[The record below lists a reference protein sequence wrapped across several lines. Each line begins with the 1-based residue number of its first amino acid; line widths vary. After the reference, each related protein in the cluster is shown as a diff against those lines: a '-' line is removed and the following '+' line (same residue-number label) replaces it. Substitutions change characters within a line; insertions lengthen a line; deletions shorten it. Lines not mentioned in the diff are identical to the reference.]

1 MISASV
7 SAYTAPALMT
17 VCLLTDYWIYGK
29 QTRLAQTPI
38 IKAGDLRILNFT
50 HHRIGLWRECMREA
64 IDIPYTCEIVKY
76 SKTEAKLEKGFKAVA
91 YRSAPSMA
99 CFTAASAL
107 LIVAIFLF
115 TRGLCKRRR
124 KAVFFISGLLF
135 SISGLLTMVGVT
147 LYVSITTEESV
158 KIDQDFPVMKCFY
171 GFSFLCAVL
180 SFVLQELTGVLTV
193 YWFIYRFRALVRKQE
208 KLRERTRQL
217 MGNCLSMT
225 TALPLNLVASSQ
237 MNDNSKSISNR
248 SNQNHVR
255 YQNASNDITNP
266 ILYKQQSTQQQQQQ
280 QQQQLQ
286 QQQQPRRRL
295 PFDTSYSPPPIQ
307 RIDKAP
313 YPSYSPVR
321 SPTLTYGDYCRVL
334 IRAEDMDLLAQMVK
348 SKSQAQLLAN
358 SRPATPAPTINTK
371 ISVNSH
377 VSRHNNDNTTRHNN
391 DNTTRHNNDNATRR
405 NTRKGVKRTTS
416 V

>member
-1 MISASV
+1 
-7 SAYTAPALMT
+7 MT
-17 VCLLTDYWIYGK
+17 VCLFTDYWIYGN
-29 QTRLAQTPI
+29 QTRLSQNPTAKI
-38 IKAGDLRILNFT
+38 GDTRILNYTF
-50 HHRIGLWRECMREA
+50 HRIGLWRECVRETK
-64 IDIPYTCEIVKY
+64 DIPYTCEIVKY
-76 SKTEAKLEKGFKAVA
+76 SKEEAKLEKGFKAVS

-99 CFTAASAL
+99 CFTAASVL
-107 LIVAIFLF
+107 LILAIFLF

-158 KIDQDFPVMKCFY
+158 KYDQNFPLMNCDY
-171 GFSFLCAVL
+171 GYSFLCAVL

-225 TALPLNLVASSQ
+225 TALPLNLASWSPT
-237 MNDNSKSISNR
+237 NNTTNSITNR
-248 SNQNHVR
+248 SNQNHVY
-255 YQNASNDITNP
+255 YQHASNDVSNP
-266 ILYKQQSTQQQQQQ
+266 LIQKQQQQQ
-280 QQQQLQ
+280 
-286 QQQQPRRRL
+286 RRRI
-295 PFDTSYSPPPIQ
+295 PFDKSYSPQPLQ
-307 RIDKAP
+307 RIDKTH
-313 YPSYSPVR
+313 YTTITPVR
-321 SPTLTYGDYCRVL
+321 SPTLNYRDYCRVL
-334 IRAEDMDLLAQMVK
+334 IRAEDMDLLTQMVK

-358 SRPATPAPTINTK
+358 SRPTTPAPTINTK
-371 ISVNSH
+371 ISANSRI
-377 VSRHNNDNTTRHNN
+377 SRQTNDNTI
-391 DNTTRHNNDNATRR
+391 RR

>member
-1 MISASV
+1 MVSASV

-17 VCLLTDYWIYGK
+17 VGLLTDYWIYGN
-29 QTRLAQTPI
+29 QTRLSQNPVVKI
-38 IKAGDLRILNFT
+38 GDIRSLNYT
-50 HHRIGLWRECMREA
+50 YHRIGLWRECMKESYDA
-64 IDIPYTCEIVKY
+64 PYTCDIVKY
-76 SKTEAKLEKGFKAVA
+76 SKAEAKLEKGFKAVS

-107 LIVAIFLF
+107 LIIAIFLF

-158 KIDQDFPVMKCFY
+158 KIDQDAKVMLCSY
-171 GFSFLCAVL
+171 GYSFLCAVF

-208 KLRERTRQL
+208 KLRLRTRQL

-225 TALPLNLVASSQ
+225 TALPLNLAAHDT
-237 MNDNSKSISNR
+237 NNTNNNNNNNTKSMSNR
-248 SNQNHVR
+248 SNYQLNQNHYSTSNNQR
-255 YQNASNDITNP
+255 YQYAIGNAATPDSSTP
-266 ILYKQQSTQQQQQQ
+266 KQQRV
-280 QQQQLQ
+280 LE
-286 QQQQPRRRL
+286 RRRI
-295 PFDTSYSPPPIQ
+295 PFDKSVPISSQHVDKIPYSIIPP
-307 RIDKAP
+307 
-313 YPSYSPVR
+313 R
-321 SPTLTYGDYCRVL
+321 SPTLLYGDYCRVL
-334 IRAEDMDLLAQMVK
+334 IRPEDMDLLTQMVK

-358 SRPATPAPTINTK
+358 SRPTTPAPPIRIIK
-371 ISVNSH
+371 LLPNSH
-377 VSRHNNDNTTRHNN
+377 PNRQIPNNIAKRSI
-391 DNTTRHNNDNATRR
+391 
-405 NTRKGVKRTTS
+405 RKGIKRTTS